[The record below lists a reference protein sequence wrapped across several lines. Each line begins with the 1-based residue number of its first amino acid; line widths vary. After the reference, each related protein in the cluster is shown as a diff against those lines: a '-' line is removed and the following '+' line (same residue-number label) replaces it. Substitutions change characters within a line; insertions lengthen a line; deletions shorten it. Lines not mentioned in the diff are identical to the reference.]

1 MLVLVYIFFP
11 VYSIQIFFSFHCLF
25 NFLSIP
31 LVFCPILLF
40 LRPIPLSYSTF
51 RYLKTSSRYNYLSF
65 HTLYDSV
72 CLSAFFSFS
81 ISLFLSITHSFFF
94 LSISLFLET
103 LSKGTRPPN
112 LLCSQAAS
120 EFHNSN

>member
-1 MLVLVYIFFP
+1 MLILVYIFFSFLFHSNFFLLSLP
-11 VYSIQIFFSFHCLF
+11 LYFSLYSSRF
-25 NFLSIP
+25 
-31 LVFCPILLF
+31 
-40 LRPIPLSYSTF
+40 LSYSSLSPSHSSLLL
-51 RYLKTSSRYNYLSF
+51 YLPLSKDQFSLYLSF

-120 EFHNSN
+120 EFQNSN